1 MHQGIKNIILTL
13 NHKPTAPQYQ
23 ALFGFSYSSEL
34 KLRELSHI
42 WSTRY
47 STRCPPVVPNPVLS
61 ALHCRN
67 RVGITTTMTKN
78 LVLNFS
84 SKVTPWC
91 DMYWVTSQSDSLF
104 FRSMEEHT
112 QKNFSND
119 FGWERKRLQAN
130 FVCANIPERGQHL
143 VMNRFLL
150 LFNDDPPSQMIH

>member
-1 MHQGIKNIILTL
+1 MTKAL
-13 NHKPTAPQYQ
+13 KFY
-23 ALFGFSYSSEL
+23 ALFWFSYSSEL

-61 ALHCRN
+61 ALLCTPVHCRN
-67 RVGITTTMTKN
+67 RVGITATMTKN

-91 DMYWVTSQSDSLF
+91 DIYWVTSQTDSLF
-104 FRSMEEHT
+104 FSRKEEYK
-112 QKNFSND
+112 KNFSND

-143 VMNRFLL
+143 VMNRFLF
-150 LFNDDPPSQMIH
+150 LFNQPSL